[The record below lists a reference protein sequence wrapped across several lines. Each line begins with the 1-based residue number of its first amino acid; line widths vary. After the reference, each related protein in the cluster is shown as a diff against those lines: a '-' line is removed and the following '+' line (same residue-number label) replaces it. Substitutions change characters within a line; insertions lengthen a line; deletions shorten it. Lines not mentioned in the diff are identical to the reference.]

1 MSSLQ
6 ELTGSPVLSGG
17 MKKSGSFT
25 GKTSWGQRAAGAA
38 KTAALTRG
46 AGAISTAGTTGIK
59 KLENAIGYRFDP
71 APAYLFIVELGG
83 LVVAEFTECS
93 GLDMEREVY
102 EHREGGYNNF
112 VHKLPGPSSYSNI
125 VLRRG
130 VTVSPVLYSWYSA
143 GIYNAYVFRINFSII
158 LGAPMQ
164 GTMFDGFA
172 KVKHWDVEGAFPV
185 RWSGPEMSTSSG
197 ETAIEEI
204 EIAHHG
210 LTMSV
215 IEASSPFNPLA
226 MAMEGDFSK

>member
-1 MSSLQ
+1 MTDLIK
-6 ELTGSPVLSGG
+6 GPSGG
-17 MKKSGSFT
+17 MTTKPKASGLMD
-25 GKTSWGQRAAGAA
+25 RAKAAA

-46 AGAISTAGTTGIK
+46 AGAISTAATTGLK
-59 KLENAIGYRFDP
+59 KLEGEINKEYHLRFDP

-83 LVVAEFTECS
+83 LIVAEFTECS
-93 GLDMEREVY
+93 GLQMEREIY
-102 EHREGGYNNF
+102 EYKEGGYNNF
-112 VHKLPGPSSYSNI
+112 VHKLPGPSSYANI

-130 VTVSPVLYSWYSA
+130 VTVSPVLYSWFSA
-143 GIYNAYVFRINFSII
+143 GIYNGYIFKINFSII

-210 LTMSV
+210 LTLSV
-215 IEASSPFNPLA
+215 IEASSPFNPMA
-226 MAMEGDFSK
+226 MAIEGDFG

>member
-1 MSSLQ
+1 MSDLIK
-6 ELTGSPVLSGG
+6 GPSGG
-17 MKKSGSFT
+17 MTSAAPGVSNY
-25 GKTSWGQRAAGAA
+25 KTRALAAA

-46 AGAISTAGTTGIK
+46 AGAISTAATTGIK
-59 KLENAIGYRFDP
+59 KLEGKLNEKFHLRFDP

-93 GLDMEREVY
+93 GLGMEREVY
-102 EHREGGYNNF
+102 EYQEGGYNNF
-112 VHKLPGPSSYSNI
+112 VRKLPGPSSYSNI

-143 GIYNAYVFRINFSII
+143 GIYNAWVLKLNFSII

-185 RWSGPEMSTSSG
+185 RWSGPEMNTSSG

-215 IEASSPFNPLA
+215 IEASSPFNPIA
-226 MAMEGDFSK
+226 MAIEGDF

>member
-6 ELTGSPVLSGG
+6 ELTASRILSGG
-17 MKKSGSFT
+17 MSGGSP
-25 GKTSWGQRAAGAA
+25 GASSWKQRAAGAA
-38 KTAALTRG
+38 KTAALTRAGG
-46 AGAISTAGTTGIK
+46 AVSTGG
-59 KLENAIGYRFDP
+59 NALVGVIGNALSAPRFDP
-71 APAYLFIVELGG
+71 APAYLFVVELGG
-83 LVVAEFTECS
+83 LIVAEFTECS
-93 GLDMEREVY
+93 GLEMEREVY
-102 EHREGGYNNF
+102 EYQEGGYNNF
-112 VHKLPGPSSYSNI
+112 VRKLPGPSSYSNI

-143 GIYNAYVFRINFSII
+143 GIYNAYVYKINFSII

-226 MAMEGDFSK
+226 MAIAGDFG

>member
-1 MSSLQ
+1 MSDLIK
-6 ELTGSPVLSGG
+6 GPSGG
-17 MKKSGSFT
+17 MTAKPAAT
-25 GKTSWGQRAAGAA
+25 NLAARARS
-38 KTAALTRG
+38 AALTSAATRATG
-46 AGAISTAGTTGIK
+46 AVSTAATTGIK
-59 KLENAIGYRFDP
+59 KLEGVLGHRFDP

-83 LVVAEFTECS
+83 LIVAEFTECS
-93 GLDMEREVY
+93 GLGMEREVY
-102 EHREGGYNNF
+102 EYQEGGYNNF
-112 VHKLPGPSSYSNI
+112 VRKLPGPSSYSNI

-143 GIYNAYVFRINFSII
+143 GIYNAWVLKLNFSII

-185 RWSGPEMSTSSG
+185 RWSGPEMSTASG

-215 IEASSPFNPLA
+215 VESSSPFNPVA
-226 MAMEGDFSK
+226 MAIEGDF